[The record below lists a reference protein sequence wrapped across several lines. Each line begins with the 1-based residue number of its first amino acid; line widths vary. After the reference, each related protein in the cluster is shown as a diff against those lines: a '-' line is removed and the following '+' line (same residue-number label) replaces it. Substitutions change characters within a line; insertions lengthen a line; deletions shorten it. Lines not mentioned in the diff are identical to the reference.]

1 MADPTREQVEE
12 FIHYVNR
19 RGVPERYHRIYR
31 DELVAIL
38 LHAGVGS
45 VDRLQPE
52 DLSRSVQQA
61 QQRLNNRRA
70 VCAALDAFLR
80 SRHSPQG
87 DEDDL
92 PPDSIAGSRSVA
104 VAPHESSEHRKFVRV
119 PFKREIDV
127 EGSRAVNRSAD
138 LSIGGMYLDTMQVY
152 EVGSVVNIAFKL
164 HHTDPKP
171 LRLQARIVHFD
182 PGVGAG
188 LDFVDPPRQARHLI
202 RRFVESYVLDR
213 ER

>member
-12 FIHYVNR
+12 FIRYVSR

-38 LHAGVGS
+38 LHAGVGT
-45 VDRLQPE
+45 VDRLKPS
-52 DLSRSVQQA
+52 DLARSVQQA

-70 VCAALDAFLR
+70 VCTALDAFLR
-80 SRHSPQG
+80 QRHDPDR

-104 VAPHESSEHRKFVRV
+104 VAPQQSSEHRKFVRI
-119 PFKREIDV
+119 PFKREVDV

-152 EVGSVVNIAFKL
+152 EVGAVVNIAFKL
-164 HHTDPKP
+164 NHSDPQP
-171 LRLQARIVHFD
+171 LRLQAKVVHFD

-188 LDFVDPPRQARHLI
+188 LDFVDPPRQAQHLI
-202 RRFVESYVLDR
+202 RRFVESFVLENDD
-213 ER
+213 